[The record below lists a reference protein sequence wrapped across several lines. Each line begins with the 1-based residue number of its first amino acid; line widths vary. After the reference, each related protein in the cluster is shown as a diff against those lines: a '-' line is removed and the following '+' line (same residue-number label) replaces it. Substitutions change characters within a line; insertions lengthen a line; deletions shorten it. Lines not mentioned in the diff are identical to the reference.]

1 VVRHRLLEKETFSRI
16 MKELKIVTEKFRRD
30 VGDVESHLN
39 DQQIGQALTRLEQLL
54 SSGKSL

>member
-1 VVRHRLLEKETFSRI
+1 